1 MHEVAVKW
9 GIFILKVL
17 KSSEKP
23 SSEVS
28 LMGCGVKP
36 RIYCSVTFRVKN
48 VGSNRGKEQKTENE
62 DYIVVRALV
71 KEKQYKTAE
80 EQIFN

>member
-1 MHEVAVKW
+1 MGA
-9 GIFILKVL
+9 IYFKVL

-36 RIYCSVTFRVKN
+36 RICLLCPVP
-48 VGSNRGKEQKTENE
+48 VGGLKGGKQEKAEHQY
-62 DYIVVRALV
+62 DIIVRALV
-71 KEKQYKTAE
+71 KKKEDKTAE
-80 EQIFN
+80 K

>member
-1 MHEVAVKW
+1 MGA
-9 GIFILKVL
+9 FYFKVL

-36 RIYCSVTFRVKN
+36 RICLLCPVPVDMLK
-48 VGSNRGKEQKTENE
+48 GGKQEKAEHQY
-62 DYIVVRALV
+62 DIIVRALV
-71 KEKQYKTAE
+71 KKKEDKDGKEDHTE
-80 EQIFN
+80 G